1 MSGMS
6 FAQLSQLLLQ
16 GTLDTLYMTLVS
28 TAIAY
33 LIGIPLGVILVITR
47 REGICPAPKTN
58 AVLGTIVNIMRSV
71 PFLILIIVLIPF
83 TRLVAGTS
91 IGATATIVPLI
102 VGAAPFIARM
112 VESSLLEVDAG
123 VVEAAQAMGAS
134 PWQIVTKVLL
144 KESVPSL
151 VTGAAIALTTILGYS
166 AMAGAVGG
174 GGLGDLAIKY
184 GYHRS
189 DRCAAIDAG
198 NLGASGAGDPGAGQ
212 RRSEEDRSQKIVIY
226 AIF

>member
-1 MSGMS
+1 MSGMN
-6 FAQLSQLLLQ
+6 FAQMSQLLLQ
-16 GTLDTLYMTLVS
+16 GTLDTLYMTLAS
-28 TAIAY
+28 TLIAY
-33 LIGIPLGVILVITR
+33 LIGIPLGVILVVTR
-47 REGICPAPKTN
+47 KDGICPAPKTN

-83 TRLVAGTS
+83 TRFVVGTS
-91 IGATATIVPLI
+91 IGATATVVPLI
-102 VGAAPFIARM
+102 VGAAPFVARM

-144 KESVPSL
+144 KEAVPSL
-151 VTGAAIALTTILGYS
+151 ITGAAIALTTILGYS

-184 GYHRS
+184 GYHRYQTDVLLLTLVILIALVQIIQALGNS
-189 DRCAAIDAG
+189 LAKKIDH
-198 NLGASGAGDPGAGQ
+198 
-212 RRSEEDRSQKIVIY
+212 RK
-226 AIF
+226 

>member
-1 MSGMS
+1 MGGMN
-6 FAQLSQLLLQ
+6 FAQMSQLLLE
-16 GTLDTLYMTLVS
+16 GTLDTLYMTLAS
-28 TAIAY
+28 TLIAY
-33 LIGIPLGVILVITR
+33 LIGIPLGVILVVTR
-47 REGICPAPKTN
+47 KDGICPAPKTN

-83 TRLVAGTS
+83 TRFVVGTS
-91 IGATATIVPLI
+91 IGATATVVPLI

-144 KESVPSL
+144 KEAVPSL
-151 VTGAAIALTTILGYS
+151 ITGAAIALTTILGYS

-184 GYHRS
+184 GYHRYQT
-189 DRCAAIDAG
+189 DVLLLTLVILIALVQIIQALGNGLAKKIDH
-198 NLGASGAGDPGAGQ
+198 
-212 RRSEEDRSQKIVIY
+212 RK
-226 AIF
+226 

>member
-47 REGICPAPKTN
+47 RDGICPAPKTN
-58 AVLGTIVNIMRSV
+58 AVLGTIVNIMRTV

-184 GYHRS
+184 GYHRYQT
-189 DRCAAIDAG
+189 DVLLLTLIILVLLVQVIQALGNAVAKRIDH
-198 NLGASGAGDPGAGQ
+198 
-212 RRSEEDRSQKIVIY
+212 RK
-226 AIF
+226 

>member
-184 GYHRS
+184 GYHRYQT
-189 DRCAAIDAG
+189 DVLLLTLVILVLLVQVIQALGNAVAKRIDHRK
-198 NLGASGAGDPGAGQ
+198 S
-212 RRSEEDRSQKIVIY
+212 
-226 AIF
+226 

>member
-1 MSGMS
+1 MS

-47 REGICPAPKTN
+47 RDGICPAPKTN

-184 GYHRS
+184 GYHRYQT
-189 DRCAAIDAG
+189 DVLLLTLIILVLLVQVIQALGNAVAKRIDH
-198 NLGASGAGDPGAGQ
+198 
-212 RRSEEDRSQKIVIY
+212 RK
-226 AIF
+226 

>member
-33 LIGIPLGVILVITR
+33 LIGIPLGVVLVITR
-47 REGICPAPKTN
+47 RDGICPAPKTN
-58 AVLGTIVNIMRSV
+58 AVLGTVVNIMRSV

-184 GYHRS
+184 GYHRYQT
-189 DRCAAIDAG
+189 DVLLLTLVILVLLVQVIQALGNAVAKRIDH
-198 NLGASGAGDPGAGQ
+198 
-212 RRSEEDRSQKIVIY
+212 RK
-226 AIF
+226 

>member
-71 PFLILIIVLIPF
+71 PFLFLIIVLIPF

-184 GYHRS
+184 GYHRYQT
-189 DRCAAIDAG
+189 DVLLLTLVILVLLVQVIQALGNAVAKRIDH
-198 NLGASGAGDPGAGQ
+198 
-212 RRSEEDRSQKIVIY
+212 RK
-226 AIF
+226 

>member
-102 VGAAPFIARM
+102 GGAAPFIARM

-184 GYHRS
+184 GYHRYQT
-189 DRCAAIDAG
+189 DVLLLTLVILVLLVQVIQALGNAVAKRIDH
-198 NLGASGAGDPGAGQ
+198 
-212 RRSEEDRSQKIVIY
+212 RK
-226 AIF
+226 

>member
-47 REGICPAPKTN
+47 RDGICPAPKTN

-102 VGAAPFIARM
+102 VGAAPFIARLG
-112 VESSLLEVDAG
+112 VSSLLEVDAG

-184 GYHRS
+184 GYHRYQT
-189 DRCAAIDAG
+189 DVLLLTLIILVLLVQVIQALGNAVAKRIDH
-198 NLGASGAGDPGAGQ
+198 
-212 RRSEEDRSQKIVIY
+212 RK
-226 AIF
+226 

>member
-166 AMAGAVGG
+166 AMACAVGG

-184 GYHRS
+184 GYHRYQT
-189 DRCAAIDAG
+189 DVLLLTLVILVLLVQVIQALGNAVAKRIDH
-198 NLGASGAGDPGAGQ
+198 
-212 RRSEEDRSQKIVIY
+212 RK
-226 AIF
+226 

>member
-184 GYHRS
+184 GYHRYQT
-189 DRCAAIDAG
+189 DVLLLTLVILVLLVQVIQALGNAVAKRIDH
-198 NLGASGAGDPGAGQ
+198 
-212 RRSEEDRSQKIVIY
+212 RK
-226 AIF
+226 

>member
-174 GGLGDLAIKY
+174 VLDSRLTARLLDYAALKY
-184 GYHRS
+184 NRRFLLDHRP
-189 DRCAAIDAG
+189 
-198 NLGASGAGDPGAGQ
+198 SGAAGL
-212 RRSEEDRSQKIVIY
+212 
-226 AIF
+226 

>member
-6 FAQLSQLLLQ
+6 FSQLSQLLLT
-16 GTLDTLYMTLVS
+16 GTLDTLYMTLAS

-33 LIGIPLGVILVITR
+33 LIGVPLGVILVITR
-47 REGICPAPKTN
+47 KDGICPAPKTN
-58 AVLGTIVNIMRSV
+58 AVLGAVVNVLRSV

-83 TRLVAGTS
+83 TRFVIGTS
-91 IGATATIVPLI
+91 IGATATVVPLI

-144 KESVPSL
+144 KEAVPSL
-151 VTGAAIALTTILGYS
+151 ITGAAIALTTILGYS

-184 GYHRS
+184 GYHRYQT
-189 DRCAAIDAG
+189 DVLLLTLVILVLLVQLIQALGNTIAKKIDH
-198 NLGASGAGDPGAGQ
+198 
-212 RRSEEDRSQKIVIY
+212 RK
-226 AIF
+226 

>member
-144 KESVPSL
+144 KESVPSV

-184 GYHRS
+184 GYHRYQT
-189 DRCAAIDAG
+189 DVLLLTLVILVLLVQVIQALGNAVAKRIDH
-198 NLGASGAGDPGAGQ
+198 
-212 RRSEEDRSQKIVIY
+212 RK
-226 AIF
+226 

>member
-6 FAQLSQLLLQ
+6 FAQLSQLLLE

-33 LIGIPLGVILVITR
+33 LIGIPLGVILVMTR
-47 REGICPAPKTN
+47 RDGICPAPKTN
-58 AVLGTIVNIMRSV
+58 AVLGTIVNVMRSV

-184 GYHRS
+184 GYHRYQT
-189 DRCAAIDAG
+189 DVLLLTLVILVLLVQVIQALGNAVAKRIDH
-198 NLGASGAGDPGAGQ
+198 
-212 RRSEEDRSQKIVIY
+212 RK
-226 AIF
+226 

>member
-47 REGICPAPKTN
+47 RDGICPAPKTN

-112 VESSLLEVDAG
+112 VESSLLDVDAG

-184 GYHRS
+184 GYHRYQT
-189 DRCAAIDAG
+189 DVLLLTLIILVLLVQVIQALGNAVAKRIDH
-198 NLGASGAGDPGAGQ
+198 
-212 RRSEEDRSQKIVIY
+212 RK
-226 AIF
+226 

>member
-47 REGICPAPKTN
+47 RDGICPAPKTN

-184 GYHRS
+184 GYHRYQT
-189 DRCAAIDAG
+189 DVLLLTLIILVLLVQVIQALGNAVAKRIDH
-198 NLGASGAGDPGAGQ
+198 
-212 RRSEEDRSQKIVIY
+212 RK
-226 AIF
+226 

>member
-83 TRLVAGTS
+83 ARLVAGTS

-184 GYHRS
+184 GYHRYQT
-189 DRCAAIDAG
+189 DVLLLTLVILVLLVQVIQALGNAVAKRIDH
-198 NLGASGAGDPGAGQ
+198 
-212 RRSEEDRSQKIVIY
+212 RK
-226 AIF
+226 

>member
-134 PWQIVTKVLL
+134 PWQIVTKVFL

-184 GYHRS
+184 GYHRYQT
-189 DRCAAIDAG
+189 DVLLLTLVILVLLVQVIQALGNAVAKRIDH
-198 NLGASGAGDPGAGQ
+198 
-212 RRSEEDRSQKIVIY
+212 RK
-226 AIF
+226 

>member
-47 REGICPAPKTN
+47 RDGICPAPKTN

-166 AMAGAVGG
+166 AMEGAVGG

-184 GYHRS
+184 GYHRYQT
-189 DRCAAIDAG
+189 DVLLLTLIILVLLVQVIQALGNAGAKRIDH
-198 NLGASGAGDPGAGQ
+198 
-212 RRSEEDRSQKIVIY
+212 RK
-226 AIF
+226 

>member
-6 FAQLSQLLLQ
+6 FSQLSQLLLT
-16 GTLDTLYMTLVS
+16 GTLDTLYMTLAS

-33 LIGIPLGVILVITR
+33 LIGVPLGVILVITR
-47 REGICPAPKTN
+47 KDGICPAPKTN
-58 AVLGTIVNIMRSV
+58 AVLGAIVNVLRSV

-83 TRLVAGTS
+83 TRLVIGTS
-91 IGATATIVPLI
+91 IGATATVVPLI

-144 KESVPSL
+144 KEAVPSL
-151 VTGAAIALTTILGYS
+151 ITGAAIALTTILGYS

-184 GYHRS
+184 GYHRYQT
-189 DRCAAIDAG
+189 DVLLLTLVILVLLVQLIQALGNTIAKKIDH
-198 NLGASGAGDPGAGQ
+198 
-212 RRSEEDRSQKIVIY
+212 RK
-226 AIF
+226 

>member
-1 MSGMS
+1 MSGMN

-28 TAIAY
+28 TAVAY

-47 REGICPAPKTN
+47 KDGICPAPKTN
-58 AVLGTIVNIMRSV
+58 AILGTIVNIMRSI

-144 KESVPSL
+144 KESIPSL

-174 GGLGDLAIKY
+174 GGLGDIAIKY
-184 GYHRS
+184 GYHRYQT
-189 DRCAAIDAG
+189 DVLLLTLVVLVLLVQVIQALGNAVAKKIDH
-198 NLGASGAGDPGAGQ
+198 
-212 RRSEEDRSQKIVIY
+212 RK
-226 AIF
+226 

>member
-134 PWQIVTKVLL
+134 PWQIMTKVLL

-184 GYHRS
+184 GYHRYQT
-189 DRCAAIDAG
+189 DVLLLTLVILVLLVQVIQALGNAVAKRIDH
-198 NLGASGAGDPGAGQ
+198 
-212 RRSEEDRSQKIVIY
+212 RK
-226 AIF
+226 

>member
-47 REGICPAPKTN
+47 REGICPAPKTK

-184 GYHRS
+184 GYHRYQT
-189 DRCAAIDAG
+189 DVLLLTLVILVLLVQVIQALGNAVAKRIDH
-198 NLGASGAGDPGAGQ
+198 
-212 RRSEEDRSQKIVIY
+212 RK
-226 AIF
+226 

>member
-47 REGICPAPKTN
+47 REGMCPAPKTN

-184 GYHRS
+184 GYHRYQT
-189 DRCAAIDAG
+189 DVLLLTLVILVLLVQVIQALGNAVAKRIDH
-198 NLGASGAGDPGAGQ
+198 
-212 RRSEEDRSQKIVIY
+212 RK
-226 AIF
+226 

>member
-1 MSGMS
+1 MRGMS

-102 VGAAPFIARM
+102 VGTAPFIARM

-184 GYHRS
+184 GYHRYQT
-189 DRCAAIDAG
+189 DVLLLTLVILVLLVQVIQALGNAVAKRIDH
-198 NLGASGAGDPGAGQ
+198 
-212 RRSEEDRSQKIVIY
+212 RK
-226 AIF
+226 

>member
-1 MSGMS
+1 
-6 FAQLSQLLLQ
+6 
-16 GTLDTLYMTLVS
+16 
-28 TAIAY
+28 
-33 LIGIPLGVILVITR
+33 
-47 REGICPAPKTN
+47 
-58 AVLGTIVNIMRSV
+58 MRSV

-83 TRLVAGTS
+83 TRFVVGTS
-91 IGATATIVPLI
+91 IGATATVVPLI

-144 KESVPSL
+144 KEAVPSL
-151 VTGAAIALTTILGYS
+151 ITGAAIALTTILGYS

-184 GYHRS
+184 GYHRYQT
-189 DRCAAIDAG
+189 DVLLLTLVILIALVQIIQALGNGLAKKIDH
-198 NLGASGAGDPGAGQ
+198 
-212 RRSEEDRSQKIVIY
+212 RK
-226 AIF
+226 

>member
-123 VVEAAQAMGAS
+123 VVEAAQSMGAS
-134 PWQIVTKVLL
+134 TFQIVWKVYLPEA
-144 KESVPSL
+144 KPSL
-151 VTGAAIALTTILGYS
+151 VLGGAISIVTILAYT
-166 AMAGAVGG
+166 AIAGAVGA
-174 GGLGDLAIKY
+174 GGLGDLAIRY
-184 GYHRS
+184 GYQRKVPS
-189 DRCAAIDAG
+189 MMLVTIIFLIVLVQVIQFVFSWVSNRIDKR
-198 NLGASGAGDPGAGQ
+198 L
-212 RRSEEDRSQKIVIY
+212 K
-226 AIF
+226 

>member
-1 MSGMS
+1 MSGMN
-6 FAQLSQLLLQ
+6 FAQMSQLLLQ
-16 GTLDTLYMTLVS
+16 GTLDTLYMTLAS
-28 TAIAY
+28 TLIAY
-33 LIGIPLGVILVITR
+33 LIGIPLGVILVVTR
-47 REGICPAPKTN
+47 KGGICPAPKTN

-71 PFLILIIVLIPF
+71 QFLILIIVLIQF
-83 TRLVAGTS
+83 TRFVVGTS
-91 IGATATIVPLI
+91 IGATATVVPLI

-144 KESVPSL
+144 KEAVPSL
-151 VTGAAIALTTILGYS
+151 ITGAAIALTTILGYS

-184 GYHRS
+184 GYHRYQT
-189 DRCAAIDAG
+189 DVLLLTLVILIALVQIIQALGNGLAKKIDH
-198 NLGASGAGDPGAGQ
+198 
-212 RRSEEDRSQKIVIY
+212 RK
-226 AIF
+226 

>member
-16 GTLDTLYMTLVS
+16 GTLDTLYLTLVS

-184 GYHRS
+184 GYHRYQT
-189 DRCAAIDAG
+189 DVLLLTLVILVLLVQVIQALGNAVAKRIDH
-198 NLGASGAGDPGAGQ
+198 
-212 RRSEEDRSQKIVIY
+212 RK
-226 AIF
+226 

>member
-184 GYHRS
+184 GYHRYQT
-189 DRCAAIDAG
+189 DVLLLTLVILVLLVQVIQALG
-198 NLGASGAGDPGAGQ
+198 NAVATVSYTHLTLPTN
-212 RRSEEDRSQKIVIY
+212 
-226 AIF
+226 

>member
-6 FAQLSQLLLQ
+6 FSQLSQLLWT
-16 GTLDTLYMTLVS
+16 GTLDTLYMTLAS

-33 LIGIPLGVILVITR
+33 LIGVPLGVILVITR
-47 REGICPAPKTN
+47 KDGICPAPKTN
-58 AVLGTIVNIMRSV
+58 AVLGAIVNVLRSV

-83 TRLVAGTS
+83 TRFVIGTS
-91 IGATATIVPLI
+91 IGATATVVPLI

-144 KESVPSL
+144 KEAVPSL
-151 VTGAAIALTTILGYS
+151 ITGAAIALTTILGYS

-184 GYHRS
+184 GYHRYQT
-189 DRCAAIDAG
+189 DVLLLTLVILVLLVQLIQALGNTIAKKIDH
-198 NLGASGAGDPGAGQ
+198 
-212 RRSEEDRSQKIVIY
+212 RK
-226 AIF
+226 

>member
-1 MSGMS
+1 MSGMN
-6 FAQLSQLLLQ
+6 FAQMSQLLLE
-16 GTLDTLYMTLVS
+16 GTLDTLYMTLAS
-28 TAIAY
+28 TLIAY
-33 LIGIPLGVILVITR
+33 LIGIPLGVILVVTR
-47 REGICPAPKTN
+47 KDSICPAPKTN

-83 TRLVAGTS
+83 TRFVVGTS
-91 IGATATIVPLI
+91 IGATATVVPLI

-144 KESVPSL
+144 KEAVPSL
-151 VTGAAIALTTILGYS
+151 ITGAAIALTTILGYS

-184 GYHRS
+184 GYHRYQT
-189 DRCAAIDAG
+189 DVLLLTLVILIALVQIIQALGNGLAKKIDH
-198 NLGASGAGDPGAGQ
+198 
-212 RRSEEDRSQKIVIY
+212 RK
-226 AIF
+226 

>member
-123 VVEAAQAMGAS
+123 VVEAAQARGAS

-184 GYHRS
+184 GYHRYQT
-189 DRCAAIDAG
+189 DVLLLTLVILVLLVQVIQALGNAVAKRIDH
-198 NLGASGAGDPGAGQ
+198 
-212 RRSEEDRSQKIVIY
+212 RK
-226 AIF
+226 

>member
-47 REGICPAPKTN
+47 REGICPAPKTT

-184 GYHRS
+184 GYHRYQT
-189 DRCAAIDAG
+189 DVLLLTLVILVLLVQVIQALGNAVAKRIDH
-198 NLGASGAGDPGAGQ
+198 
-212 RRSEEDRSQKIVIY
+212 RK
-226 AIF
+226 

>member
-47 REGICPAPKTN
+47 RDGICPAPKTN

-112 VESSLLEVDAG
+112 VESSLLEVDAS

-184 GYHRS
+184 GYHRYQT
-189 DRCAAIDAG
+189 DVLLLTLIILVLLVQVIQALGNAVAKRIDH
-198 NLGASGAGDPGAGQ
+198 
-212 RRSEEDRSQKIVIY
+212 RK
-226 AIF
+226 

>member
-1 MSGMS
+1 MSGMN
-6 FAQLSQLLLQ
+6 FAQMSQLLLQ
-16 GTLDTLYMTLVS
+16 GTLDTLYMTLAS
-28 TAIAY
+28 TLIAY
-33 LIGIPLGVILVITR
+33 LIGIPLGVILVVTR
-47 REGICPAPKTN
+47 KDGICPAPKTN

-83 TRLVAGTS
+83 TRFVVGTS
-91 IGATATIVPLI
+91 IGATATVVPLI

-144 KESVPSL
+144 KEAVPSL
-151 VTGAAIALTTILGYS
+151 ITGAAIALTTILGYS

-184 GYHRS
+184 GYHRYQT
-189 DRCAAIDAG
+189 DVLMLTLVILIALVQIIQALGNGLAKKIDH
-198 NLGASGAGDPGAGQ
+198 
-212 RRSEEDRSQKIVIY
+212 RK
-226 AIF
+226 

>member
-71 PFLILIIVLIPF
+71 PFLILIIVLVPF

-184 GYHRS
+184 GYHRYQT
-189 DRCAAIDAG
+189 DVLLLTLVILVLLVQVIQALGNAVAKRIDH
-198 NLGASGAGDPGAGQ
+198 
-212 RRSEEDRSQKIVIY
+212 RK
-226 AIF
+226 